1 MNVSTPGS
9 PVRQAVEIAVNLG
22 LILIIVAWCVQV
34 LSPFVSLLAWGM
46 IIAISVYPLFVKL
59 RTQLGGKNKWAA
71 AIFVVIG
78 LGIVIVP
85 SWMFASSM
93 IDSLQGMH
101 ASAQSGTFD
110 LKPPP
115 ESVKDWPVI
124 GERVYDSWGA
134 ASANTKQFLEEHH
147 EQVEHITRTGV
158 SKAAGVF
165 LGVLLFLASILIGAG
180 LLANADTIHAGMKRL
195 FRRLAGDEGEE
206 MLTLTVQTIR
216 SVTVGVLGI
225 AMIQALAGGIGM
237 WAVGIPAVGIWT
249 LLILI
254 LAIAQ
259 LPPWLV
265 LLPMI
270 IYVFSYES
278 TVVAVIFM
286 IWSLIVSFADMV
298 LKPLLLGR
306 GVPVPM
312 LVILLGAIGGMI
324 MRGVMGLF
332 VGAVILALGY
342 KLFQWWLAEGDAEAV
357 GLEEDDAVG
366 GHPAT
371 SEPTRPPAG

>member
-1 MNVSTPGS
+1 MESGMNPSAQGS
-9 PVRQAVEIAVNLG
+9 PVRQAIEIAINLG
-22 LILIIVAWCVQV
+22 LILIIVAWCLQI
-34 LSPFVSLLAWGM
+34 LRPFASLLAWGT
-46 IIAISVYPLFVKL
+46 IIAIAMYPLFAKL
-59 RTQLGGKNKWAA
+59 RQRLGGRNKWAVL
-71 AIFVVIG
+71 IFTVTG

-85 SWMFASSM
+85 SWLFANSM

-101 ASAQSGTFD
+101 ASAQSGTFEIR
-110 LKPPP
+110 PPP
-115 ESVKDWPVI
+115 ESVKDWPAV
-124 GERVYDSWGA
+124 GERIYGTWAA
-134 ASANTKQFLEEHH
+134 ASSNFKDFLEEHH
-147 EQVEHITRTGV
+147 DQVERVTRTIV
-158 SKAAGVF
+158 SRAAGV
-165 LGVLLFLASILIGAG
+165 GVGILLFLASIVVGAA
-180 LLANADTIHAGMKRL
+180 LLANANRVQQGTQRL
-195 FRRLAGDEGEE
+195 FHRLAGNEGDE
-206 MLTLTVQTIR
+206 MLILTVQTIR

-237 WAVGIPAVGIWT
+237 YAVGIPAVGIWT

-265 LLPMI
+265 LVPMI

-278 TVVAVIFM
+278 TTVSVIFM
-286 IWSLIVSFADMV
+286 IWSLVVSFADMV

-324 MRGVMGLF
+324 TSGVMGLF

-342 KLFQWWLAEGDAEAV
+342 KLFQWWLAEGDANVPAADTEA
-357 GLEEDDAVG
+357 D
-366 GHPAT
+366 P
-371 SEPTRPPAG
+371 PTAQAQPE